1 MSRLQG
7 IIWNSKDMRFYNTI
21 IVVGEIDIVAR
32 DGAYI
37 VFCEVKYRKGRG
49 AGHALA
55 AVDEKKQRV
64 ICRCALFYIMEHH
77 LDDHIAYRFDVIGIE
92 KEKITVVQDAFPF
105 HS

>member
-1 MSRLQG
+1 M
-7 IIWNSKDMRFYNTI
+7 
-21 IVVGEIDIVAR
+21 
-32 DGAYI
+32 
-37 VFCEVKYRKGRG
+37 
-49 AGHALA
+49 A